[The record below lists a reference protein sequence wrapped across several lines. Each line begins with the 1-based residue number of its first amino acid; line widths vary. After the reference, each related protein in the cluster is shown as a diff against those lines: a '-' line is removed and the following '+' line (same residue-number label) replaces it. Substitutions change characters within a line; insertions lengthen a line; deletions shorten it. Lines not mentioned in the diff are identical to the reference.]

1 MLESKAQFS
10 RRLGIHKSN
19 VTRAAQAGRIVL
31 AADGR
36 VKVEESLARWQATKG
51 GRDDVAMRHQNARHA
66 KNSGAVVS
74 MDQPGAENGTAAPK
88 TATRGATGTQPEGAM
103 LGGMAGDMAGS
114 LADGPPV
121 GAATGEGR
129 ARYKAL
135 ALEFENRSIKLEMA
149 LRRGLRYPLPL
160 VKREAHGLGATVRA
174 AMERIIDQTAPRL
187 AVMTS
192 DIERRRL
199 IDAELRRLRWIV
211 KSELPR
217 SLRRM
222 RAAGQGARGGEA

>member
-1 MLESKAQFS
+1 MIESKAQFA

-19 VTRAAQAGRIVL
+19 VTRAAQTGRIVL

-51 GRDDVAMRHQNARHA
+51 GRDDVAMRHQNARQA

-74 MDQPGAENGTAAPK
+74 VAQPEAENGTATPK

-103 LGGMAGDMAGS
+103 LGGMA
-114 LADGPPV
+114 DGPAV

-135 ALEFENRSIKLEMA
+135 ALDFENRSIKLEMA